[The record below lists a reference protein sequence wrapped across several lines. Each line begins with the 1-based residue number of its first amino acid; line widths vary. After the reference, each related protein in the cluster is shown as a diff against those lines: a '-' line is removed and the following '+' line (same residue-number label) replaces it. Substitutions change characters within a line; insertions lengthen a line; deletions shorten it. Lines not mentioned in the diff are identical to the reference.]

1 MRPSVTRS
9 TFFLSLL
16 ILTSALAAEEDANS
30 LLEKGYQE
38 LAKGSDSSTKNAL
51 GFFEIA
57 AALDSDEAA
66 HMAGLTYLEGETGA
80 VDLQKAFDY
89 FVQSAENGYSPSQ
102 NHLGSMYQRGY
113 PNPATRFSNYRRAA
127 NWYRLAAEQGYGPA
141 EYNLGNLYRVGR
153 GGPKDIQESLIW
165 FTRAANQNIPEARY
179 YLGMAYLLGQG
190 VFLDKRRAYELFCVA
205 SSQGLHKAREV
216 IEINFGSVGSDCK
229 YGNQNYNDQSQLL
242 LVVDRQYQKP
252 GSQVSKITPNLVVQN
267 NTEDLIFTYA
277 QLTVA
282 ADSGSLAAIREK
294 FKLSPLLNDNQKHEA
309 LLLARKLLFSEQEL
323 VPNEI

>member
-1 MRPSVTRS
+1 MRSSVIRN
-9 TFFLSLL
+9 TFFLLSL
-16 ILTSALAAEEDANS
+16 ILIFPLEAEEEVNS

-38 LAKGSDSSTKNAL
+38 LAKSDDSSTKNAL
-51 GFFEIA
+51 GFFEMA

-66 HMAGLTYLEGETGA
+66 HMAGLTYLEGETGS

-89 FVQSAENGYSPSQ
+89 FLQAAENGYAASQ

-113 PNPATRFSNYRRAA
+113 PNPATRFSNYRRAS

-141 EYNLGNLYRVGR
+141 EYNLGNLYRIGR
-153 GGPKDIQESLIW
+153 GGPKDIEESLIW
-165 FTRAANQNIPEARY
+165 FTRATNQNIPEARY

-205 SSQGLHKAREV
+205 SSQGLQKAREV
-216 IEINFGSVGSDCK
+216 IEINFGSIGSDCE

-242 LVVDRQYQKP
+242 LVVDRQYQEP
-252 GSQVSKITPNLVVQN
+252 GSQVSKITPDLVIQN

-282 ADSGSLAAIREK
+282 ADSGSLAAVREK

-309 LLLARKLLFSEQEL
+309 LLLARKLLFSEQDLDTNEL
-323 VPNEI
+323 